1 MQTKEVI
8 HLARKVLLTESEA
21 VLNAANLLE
30 KSFFF
35 AFQSILACKGKVIL
49 TGIGKSGY
57 IAQKIASTLSSTGTP
72 AVFVHPSEALH
83 GDFGMISEGDCLLA
97 ISYGGETRELL
108 AVVKYAKEL
117 NIGTIAIT
125 GKLHS
130 SLAKLADHVVDGS
143 VLTEADTLG
152 LAPTSSSTVALA
164 LGDALAVT
172 VMQARGI
179 TREKFAS
186 LHPGGS
192 LGRDLAK
199 IIDFMRP
206 LSEVGVVVSD
216 SGFNLILESI
226 AKLNFGIVPVV
237 DKSSSSLIGCIS
249 DGDLRRC
256 LLLFGAETLAMQANQ
271 LMTSNPKVILSTA
284 RAIEAI
290 GIMEEF
296 KITSL
301 FIVNEKQE
309 LLGFVR
315 LHDLISAKII

>member
-1 MQTKEVI
+1 MQIKEVI

-30 KSFFF
+30 NSFFF
-35 AFQSILACKGKVIL
+35 AFQSIFSCKGKVIL

-108 AVVKYAKEL
+108 AVVKFAKDL
-117 NIGTIAIT
+117 KIGTIAIT
-125 GKLHS
+125 GKIHS

-143 VLTEADTLG
+143 VLSEADTLG

-164 LGDALAVT
+164 LGDALAVA

-206 LSEVGVVVSD
+206 LSEVGAVDSD
-216 SGFNLILESI
+216 ARFNLILESI

-237 DKSSSSLIGCIS
+237 DKSSSKLIGCIS
-249 DGDLRRC
+249 DGDIRRC
-256 LLLFGAETLAMQANQ
+256 LLLYGSKTLEMQAGQ
-271 LMTSNPKVILSTA
+271 LMTSKPKVILSNA

-290 GIMEEF
+290 GVMEEF

-301 FIVNEKQE
+301 FIVSEKHE